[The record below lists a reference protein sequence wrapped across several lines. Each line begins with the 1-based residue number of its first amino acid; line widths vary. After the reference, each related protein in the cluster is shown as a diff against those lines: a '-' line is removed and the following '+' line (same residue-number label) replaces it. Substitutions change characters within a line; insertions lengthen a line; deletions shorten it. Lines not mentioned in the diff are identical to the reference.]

1 MPSQAFPEMLC
12 RMRRFVVLTAM
23 IAGLWAV
30 DAIAFHGQYSNALWH
45 QATYQGQSFRYAI
58 DRGLRRLN
66 F

>member
-1 MPSQAFPEMLC
+1 
-12 RMRRFVVLTAM
+12 MRRFVVLTAM